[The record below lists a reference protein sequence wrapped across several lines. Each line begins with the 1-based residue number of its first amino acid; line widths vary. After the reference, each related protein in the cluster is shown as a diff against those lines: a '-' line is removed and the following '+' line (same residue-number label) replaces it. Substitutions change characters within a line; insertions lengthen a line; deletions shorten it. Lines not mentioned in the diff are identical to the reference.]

1 MIWDYQHT
9 ISDHA
14 TGKNASRAGIPAKG
28 EAARLTGGAGGS
40 EGPSHHP
47 SVSACGC
54 WQAGMWAYPTSNFQE
69 KLEILILT
77 QVFPIFKCWQLV
89 KKFFSK
95 HSASQTTH
103 VCRLGGYVHCL
114 GLHRLALL
122 SVEHMGS
129 TRCRVRS
136 HSAPECCHCRHALA
150 LQATLL
156 AGAGLCVSGCG
167 RKQAVPR
174 PCHPIFPFRTF
185 IKTVLV
191 VMLSVLGIVCHS

>member
-1 MIWDYQHT
+1 MPRAKMLAGQASQLQGKQPDSQEEQE
-9 ISDHA
+9 SLKDLA
-14 TGKNASRAGIPAKG
+14 TTPQFLPVAVGKLECGPIP
-28 EAARLTGGAGGS
+28 RLTFKKS
-40 EGPSHHP
+40 LKS
-47 SVSACGC
+47 
-54 WQAGMWAYPTSNFQE
+54 
-69 KLEILILT
+69 LT

-156 AGAGLCVSGCG
+156 AGASLCVSGCG